1 MTQKYKKWVR
11 FLGAWLL
18 APVGLALLFVALLH
32 RIQLGMPGYAT
43 SPLIDIQI
51 YLVLLIIVVLFV
63 YPFLMFFLFFQ
74 QKLECIRILV
84 INAAIGMV
92 AWVAAMV
99 INAPTLVYMT

>member
-11 FLGAWLL
+11 FLGAWHL
-18 APVGLALLFVALLH
+18 APVGLALLFFALLH